1 MGEKKMPSSKAV
13 LASDLWFTVKWRKNN
28 HMDLPQIACQSSFFC
43 CQKRMFSGVD
53 SIWTKYSLAIP
64 VLCRKIATIFPNWK
78 TKKKKKTT
86 APAHNE
92 LLWSE
97 CDNCWDSQQCT
108 GTCSLP
114 TLRNEKDN
122 PYTTSLCYM
131 THTMLV
137 SSLMKSTTPSTSFCE
152 NASCIYSLYLHP
164 LNEWSIAWN
173 WISSR
178 MAWDA
183 LPCLLEKPHRPRL
196 LMGDTSDDYSFGLEV
211 TDIYA
216 SDSLERGS
224 QSTD

>member
-1 MGEKKMPSSKAV
+1 MIHCEAMKKITTWTYLKL
-13 LASDLWFTVKWRKNN
+13 LASPVSFVARNLYSVELAVHGPNIPWLYRFCAGKW
-28 HMDLPQIACQSSFFC
+28 QQFFL
-43 CQKRMFSGVD
+43 KEKG
-53 SIWTKYSLAIP
+53 
-64 VLCRKIATIFPNWK
+64 
-78 TKKKKKTT
+78 KKKKP
-86 APAHNE
+86 APACNE

-97 CDNCWDSQQCT
+97 CNNCWDSQQCT
-108 GTCSLP
+108 GNYSLP
-114 TLRNEKDN
+114 ASKNEKDN
-122 PYTTSLCYM
+122 PYTTSLWYM

-152 NASCIYSLYLHP
+152 NASCIYSLYLCP

-196 LMGDTSDDYSFGLEV
+196 LMGDISNDYSFGLEV

-216 SDSLERGS
+216 SNSLERGS